1 MGLRKCAALV
11 GDASVLAWQFDA
23 CRRRLEENRF
33 VAGQNI
39 PAESG
44 RANDPFGQLPELI
57 EDQAKRNV
65 TIISV
70 GGSPAVQ
77 ADKMAAS
84 PALVVFTSGD
94 PIQISTPSAA
104 DCFGWITL
112 RHPVSQ

>member
-84 PALVVFTSGD
+84 PPLSCLRPVIQSRFQRQAQ
-94 PIQISTPSAA
+94 PI
-104 DCFGWITL
+104 
-112 RHPVSQ
+112 VSVGSRYAIP

>member
-23 CRRRLEENRF
+23 CRRRLEENPF

-44 RANDPFGQLPELI
+44 RANDLFGQLPELI
-57 EDQAKRNV
+57 EDQAKR
-65 TIISV
+65 I
-70 GGSPAVQ
+70 
-77 ADKMAAS
+77 
-84 PALVVFTSGD
+84 VFTSGD

-104 DCFGWITL
+104 DCVGWITL
-112 RHPVSQ
+112 RLSNNRSATQGGNL